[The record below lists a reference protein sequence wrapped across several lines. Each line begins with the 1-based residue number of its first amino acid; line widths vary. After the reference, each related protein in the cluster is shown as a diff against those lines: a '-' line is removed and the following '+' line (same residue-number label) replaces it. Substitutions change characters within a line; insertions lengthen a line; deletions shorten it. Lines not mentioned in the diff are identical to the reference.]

1 MGQKVHPKGLRIG
14 VIRDWDAKWFAG
26 KKDYTGLLH
35 EDVKLRQFLKKKLFA
50 AGISRV
56 EIERAA
62 NRLKVT
68 IHAAKPGMIIGRGG
82 TGVDEVRKQIEER
95 SQKQV
100 SLNIVEVK
108 VPEVDAQLVAESVAS
123 SLERRISFRR
133 AIKQAVTR
141 AMRLGARGAKVKV
154 AGRLGGAEMARR
166 ESDSEGTVPLHT
178 LRADIDY
185 GFTEAKTT
193 YGQIGVKVWI
203 YRPEPGKERQY
214 RPERGERGDRG
225 PRQDR
230 GPRPEREAPIPQAPV
245 GYSAVPKSTAKPET
259 EAEGDK

>member
-1 MGQKVHPKGLRIG
+1 MGQKIHPKGLRIG
-14 VIRDWDAKWFAG
+14 ITRDWDAKWFAG
-26 KKDYTGLLH
+26 RKEYATLLH
-35 EDVKLRQFLKKKLFA
+35 EDVKVRNFIKKSMYS
-50 AGISRV
+50 AGVSRV

-82 TGVDEVRKQIEER
+82 TGVEELRKRLEAMT
-95 SQKQV
+95 SKQV
-100 SLNIVEVK
+100 SVNIVEVRI
-108 VPEVDAQLVAESVAS
+108 PEIDAQLVAESIAS

-133 AIKQAVTR
+133 AMKQAIGR

-166 ESDSEGTVPLHT
+166 EADSEGTVPLHT

-203 YRPEPGKERQY
+203 CKPEPRTHAQA
-214 RPERGERGDRG
+214 RPERAERFD
-225 PRQDR
+225 
-230 GPRPEREAPIPQAPV
+230 RPERERASRQAPMPAAPP
-245 GYSAVPKSTAKPET
+245 GYTAIPSSRKS
-259 EAEGDK
+259 EAEEEKE

>member
-1 MGQKVHPKGLRIG
+1 MGQKIHPKGLRIG
-14 VIRDWDAKWFAG
+14 IIRDWDAKWFAG
-26 KKDYTGLLH
+26 RKDYTILLH
-35 EDVKLRQFLKKKLFA
+35 EDVKVRNFVKKRLFA

-82 TGVDEVRKQIEER
+82 TGVEELRKALEAMTK
-95 SQKQV
+95 KQV
-100 SLNIVEVK
+100 SVNIVEIRI
-108 VPEVDAQLVAESVAS
+108 PEVDAQLVAESIAS

-133 AIKQAVTR
+133 AMKQAITR

-154 AGRLGGAEMARR
+154 SGRLGGAEMARR

-203 YRPEPGKERQY
+203 CKPEPRAGGQ
-214 RPERGERGDRG
+214 
-225 PRQDR
+225 
-230 GPRPEREAPIPQAPV
+230 PRPERQERERQDRPERERAPRQAPMPQAPP
-245 GYSAVPKSTAKPET
+245 GYTAIPPRQKPSQD
-259 EAEGDK
+259 EGEE